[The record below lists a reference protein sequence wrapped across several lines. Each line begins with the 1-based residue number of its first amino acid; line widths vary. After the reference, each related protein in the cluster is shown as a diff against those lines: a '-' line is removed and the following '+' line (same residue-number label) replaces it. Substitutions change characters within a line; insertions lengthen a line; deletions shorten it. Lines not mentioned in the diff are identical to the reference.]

1 MVSYNGLN
9 VLLPIF
15 YVRYSV
21 LLPSGLESNDGSR
34 TSVVGVF
41 KSSDNSTVLFYF
53 EDGEQQIVLT
63 HEHHHI
69 HRRCQAVIFEY
80 VSAKNKTN
88 KKKPKILD
96 CLSEYLL
103 LTVLHAETTACR
115 CRILYCLKWS
125 QHVVPWGKITTF
137 VPDNIFSNPP

>member
-1 MVSYNGLN
+1 MGSYNGLN

-15 YVRYSV
+15 YVKYSV

-41 KSSDNSTVLFYF
+41 KSSDNSVLFYF

-88 KKKPKILD
+88 KK
-96 CLSEYLL
+96 
-103 LTVLHAETTACR
+103 T
-115 CRILYCLKWS
+115 
-125 QHVVPWGKITTF
+125 
-137 VPDNIFSNPP
+137 

>member
-69 HRRCQAVIFEY
+69 HRRCQVVIFEC
-80 VSAKNKTN
+80 VSAKTKQTKKT
-88 KKKPKILD
+88 KILD